1 MAAARALIRV
11 PDSLPVRPVVRFD
24 RVGIQFAFSG
34 RKCINPQLCAN
45 WCAAFHHLGFN
56 RLAGRIGDTIDCFKK
71 RDNSGAIDQRFRA
84 YGIEDRLTGRIKPR
98 RVGGNR
104 RVRELEQ

>member
-1 MAAARALIRV
+1 M
-11 PDSLPVRPVVRFD
+11 
-24 RVGIQFAFSG
+24 
-34 RKCINPQLCAN
+34 CAQ
-45 WCAAFHHLGFN
+45 WRAAFHHLGFN

-84 YGIEDRLTGRIKPR
+84 HGIEDGLTGQIKPR

-104 RVRELEQ
+104 RIRELEQQRAIANTRLARVRTSGDGG